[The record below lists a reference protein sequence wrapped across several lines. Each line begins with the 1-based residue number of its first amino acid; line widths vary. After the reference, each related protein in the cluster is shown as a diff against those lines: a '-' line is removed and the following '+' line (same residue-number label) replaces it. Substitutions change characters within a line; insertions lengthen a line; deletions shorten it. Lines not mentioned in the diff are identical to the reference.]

1 MTELARTY
9 GGALYELAREER
21 LSEGLLGELDMC
33 VKLLEDNPAY
43 ARLLSTPSVSK
54 EERRELIK
62 SAFSGRV
69 HVYVESF
76 LKLLVDRDAVGELSG
91 CARAYRMRYNE
102 DNGILEVTATA
113 AVDLD
118 KTVREKL
125 TARLREV
132 FGKKIVL
139 TVTVDPSVLGGMRLE
154 CAGRRYDGTVKDR
167 LARIERGLRE
177 TVL

>member
-21 LSEGLLGELDMC
+21 LSEELLSQLDMC
-33 VKLLEDNPAY
+33 VRLLGDYPEY
-43 ARLLSTPSVSK
+43 GRLLSTPSVPK

-62 SAFSGRV
+62 SAFGGRV
-69 HVYVESF
+69 HEYVESF
-76 LKLLVDRDAVGELSG
+76 LKLLVDRDAVGELPG
-91 CARAYRMRYNE
+91 CARAYRERYNE

-113 AVDLD
+113 AVELPAA
-118 KTVREKL
+118 TRERL
-125 TARLREV
+125 LARLREV

-154 CAGRRYDGTVKDR
+154 CQGKRYDGTVKDR